1 MSDELKSALD
11 LAMEKLD
18 RETGPRPQPLTDDQ
32 KVKIADIRSRYSAK
46 TAELEIATE
55 AKVRKALQSGD
66 HETAEQAQRILS
78 AEKQRFEQAQEKEIK
93 KVRSGS

>member
-18 RETGPRPQPLTDDQ
+18 RESGPKPRQLTDDQ

-46 TAELEIATE
+46 AAEVEIATE

-66 HETAEQAQRILS
+66 HEAAEQARRLLS
-78 AEKQRFEQAQEKEIK
+78 AEKQRFEQAQEKEIE